1 MATEKTGVD
10 ASEELL
16 AEFGENASYV
26 AEQLARYRSN
36 PESVDEEWRAFF
48 RERFG
53 EPEPRPPKREAVAS
67 SPSPASAAVRPAAER
82 PMPADAERE
91 IIRGSALR
99 IAENMEAS
107 LQVPTATSQRQIP
120 IKLLDENRRLINEWR
135 VSNDQSKV
143 SFTELVAWAILRAL
157 KDFPRLN
164 DAYDVSGGS
173 PSRIH
178 REHVN
183 FGLAVDVEKS
193 DGSRTL
199 LVPNVKGAEA
209 MTFRDFVTASEDLIA
224 RARRGKVELRDF
236 EGTTISLTNP
246 GTLGTTASVPRLM
259 PGQGVIVAT
268 GAMDYPA
275 EFSAMSPEALA
286 HLAVAKVVTFTS
298 TYDHRIIQGAESG
311 AFLARIE
318 DLLLGQ
324 QDFYEHV
331 FEDLELPHQP
341 LHWARD
347 RNPAFSGDGRS
358 GEIEKQA
365 RVLELINAYRVR
377 GHLIADIDPLRQM
390 KVPHH
395 PELDLETYGLTI
407 WDLDRSFWT
416 GGLAGGEHMPLR
428 DIIGVMRRVYCGKVG
443 TEYRHIS
450 SPTEKYWIRKRI
462 GAEPEPLP
470 TFLRQRILDKL
481 VAAESFERFLGTR
494 FLGQRRYSIEGC
506 ETAIA
511 LLDQLIEG
519 SAARG
524 IEQVT
529 MGLTHRGRLNVLA
542 NVVGNSAERIFAGF
556 EGTVHPDFPA
566 DEGDVKYHQGA
577 SATRRTESGQQV
589 EISVPSNPSHLEAVD
604 PIVEGMVRAKQDRSG
619 RPREEAFARSLP
631 VLLHGD
637 AAFAGQGIVA
647 EVFNLSQLRG
657 YRTGGTI
664 HLVINNQIGFTTD
677 PAAGRS
683 SLYSTDVAKIVQIP
697 IFHVNGDDPE
707 TAYRVLQI
715 ALDYRQEFRKDVVID
730 LIGFRRHGH
739 NEGDE
744 PTYTQPLMYKRIQEH
759 PGVRTLYARRLIKEG
774 VLKPEDAEA
783 LEKQQH
789 DAYEAALVAAK
800 EAGTRS
806 ASPPKPSPS
815 GESGRIDVVPT
826 GVERETL
833 VRIGQTMT
841 TVPAGFNLNPKM
853 VQQLARRAKMT
864 DGSQLLDWAT
874 AEGLAFGSLL
884 LEKYPIRLSG
894 QDTARGTFSQ
904 RHIEF
909 HDAKTGETWT
919 PLAKL
924 APDQGIFSVYN
935 SPLSE
940 TGVLGFEYGYSVE
953 YPEALVLWEAQY
965 GDFANG
971 AQVII
976 DQFIASAEDKWR
988 ETSRLGLLL
997 PHGYEGQG
1005 PEHSSARIE
1014 RYLQLCADENMR
1026 VCNVTTPAQYF
1037 HVLRRQM
1044 RAGKA
1049 SPLVLFTP
1057 KSLLRFP
1064 ASFSK
1069 LDELA
1074 SGSFQAYLDDADVT
1088 DKSSVERVLLSAGK
1102 IHYDLKQAR
1111 QERKVTGAAL
1121 VRLEQ
1126 FYPFPAEGLGQLLAS
1141 YRSAR
1146 EFVWVQEEPRNMGG
1160 WSFVED
1166 RLRALLPNG
1175 AALRYAGRAAS
1186 ASPATGNANVHK
1198 RELAELLESA
1208 FSG

>member
-26 AEQLARYRSN
+26 AEQLARYRVS
-36 PESVDEEWRAFF
+36 PDSVDDEWRAFF

-53 EPEPRPPKREAVAS
+53 EPAPRPSRVEPAAA
-67 SPSPASAAVRPAAER
+67 SPAPAPRPAVERPLPAEAER
-82 PMPADAERE
+82 QA
-91 IIRGSALR
+91 IRGGALR

-135 VSNDQSKV
+135 VANDQSKV
-143 SFTELVAWAILRAL
+143 SFTQLTAWAILRAL
-157 KDFPRLN
+157 KDFRELN
-164 DAYDVSGGS
+164 DSYDASGGA
-173 PSRIH
+173 PSRVR

-183 FGLAVDVEKS
+183 FGLAVDVTKS

-199 LVPNVKGAEA
+199 LVPNVKAAEA
-209 MTFRDFVTASEDLIA
+209 MRFRDFVSASDNLVR
-224 RARRGKVELRDF
+224 RARTGKLELKDF
-236 EGTTISLTNP
+236 EGTTVSLTNP

-268 GAMDYPA
+268 GSMDYPA
-275 EFSAMSPEALA
+275 EFLGMSPEALA
-286 HLAVAKVVTFTS
+286 QLAVSKVVTFTS

-318 DLLLGQ
+318 ELLLGEHA
-324 QDFYEHV
+324 FYDQL
-331 FEDLELPHQP
+331 FEDLELPYQP
-341 LHWARD
+341 FHWTRD
-347 RNPAFSGDGRS
+347 RNPAFAGDGR

-377 GHLIADIDPLRQM
+377 GHLIADIDPLRLM
-390 KVPHH
+390 KVPRH

-407 WDLDRSFWT
+407 WDLDRSFWS
-416 GGLAGGEHMPLR
+416 GGLAGGDHMPLR
-428 DIIGVMRRVYCGKVG
+428 DIIGLMRRVYCGKVG

-450 SPTEKYWIRKRI
+450 SPPEKYWIRKHI
-462 GAEPEPLP
+462 GAKPEPLAAA
-470 TFLRQRILDKL
+470 LRKRILAKL

-519 SAARG
+519 AAARG
-524 IEQVT
+524 IREVT
-529 MGLTHRGRLNVLA
+529 MGLTHRGRLNILA
-542 NVVGNSAERIFAGF
+542 NVVGNAAERIFAGF

-577 SATRRTESGQQV
+577 RAVRRTESGQEV
-589 EISVPSNPSHLEAVD
+589 EITVPSNPSHLEAVD

-619 RPREEAFARSLP
+619 LPREQSWAQSLP

-637 AAFAGQGIVA
+637 AAFAGQGMVA
-647 EVFNLSQLRG
+647 EVFNLSQLYG

-664 HLVINNQIGFTTD
+664 HIVVNNQIGFTTD

-683 SLYSTDVAKIVQIP
+683 SLYSTDVAKIVQVP

-707 TAYRVLQI
+707 AAYRVLQI
-715 ALDYRQEFRKDVVID
+715 ALDYRQEFHKDVVID
-730 LIGFRRHGH
+730 LIGFRLHGH

-759 PGVRTLYARRLIKEG
+759 PGVRTLYARHLIKEG
-774 VLKPEDAEA
+774 VLTQADVDA

-789 DAYEAALVAAK
+789 DSYETALAAAK
-800 EAGTRS
+800 QAGERAGSPAAS
-806 ASPPKPSPS
+806 AHT
-815 GESGRIDVVPT
+815 GESGRVPVIAT
-826 GVERETL
+826 GVSKDTL
-833 VRIGQTMT
+833 MRIGQAMT

-864 DGSQLLDWAT
+864 DGSQPIDWAT
-874 AEGLAFGSLL
+874 AEGLAFGSLV
-884 LEKYPIRLSG
+884 LEKYAIRLSG
-894 QDTARGTFSQ
+894 QDSARGTFSQ
-904 RHIEF
+904 RHVEF
-909 HDAKTGETWT
+909 HDTKTGETWT
-919 PLAKL
+919 PLTRL
-924 APDQGIFSVYN
+924 APDQGPFHVYN

-940 TGVLGFEYGYSVE
+940 AGVLGFEYGYSVE

-976 DQFIASAEDKWR
+976 DQFISSAEDKWR
-988 ETSRLGLLL
+988 ESSRLGLLL
-997 PHGYEGQG
+997 PHGSEGQG

-1014 RYLQLCADENMR
+1014 RYLQLCADNNMR
-1026 VCNVTTPAQYF
+1026 ACNVTTPAQYF

-1044 RAGKA
+1044 RDSKA

-1069 LDELA
+1069 LEDLV
-1074 SGSFQAYLDDADVT
+1074 SGSFQAYLDDEEVSNR
-1088 DKSSVERVLLSAGK
+1088 SSISRIFLSAGK
-1102 IHYDLKQAR
+1102 IHYDLKAAR
-1111 QERKVTGAAL
+1111 QERRDSATAL

-1126 FYPFPAEGLGQLLAS
+1126 FYPFPAEGLAGVLAS
-1141 YRSAR
+1141 YSSAR
-1146 EFVWVQEEPRNMGG
+1146 ELVWVQEEPQNMGG

-1166 RLRALLPNG
+1166 RLRACCSTVC
-1175 AALRYAGRAAS
+1175 RFCS
-1186 ASPATGNANVHK
+1186 ACCRS
-1198 RELAELLESA
+1198 RM
-1208 FSG
+1208 SGSGF